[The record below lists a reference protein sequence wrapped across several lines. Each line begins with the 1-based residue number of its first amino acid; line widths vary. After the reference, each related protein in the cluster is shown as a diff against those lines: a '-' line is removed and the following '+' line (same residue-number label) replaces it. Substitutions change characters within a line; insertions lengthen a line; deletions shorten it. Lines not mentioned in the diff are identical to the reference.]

1 MILQILSQD
10 NIIIA
15 SFTLLFVIISL
26 IVGIRI
32 LLKYFSFN
40 NKELIMVGLAWICL
54 SSPWWS
60 APFSF
65 LTYIFFGVLWD
76 VHVFFIIGNIFIP
89 VAIICWI
96 YAFAEMAYQNVKK
109 ILLIVYT
116 IICTIF
122 VIFFLIFIVIDV
134 NYIGEFDGTF
144 DARYLSFTRIFQAFA
159 ILSALVTGVLF
170 ALKSFKSSEP
180 KIQWKGRFLL
190 IAFITFSIAA
200 ILDSGFELQITGVI
214 IIRLLLISSA
224 IEYYLGFL
232 LPDRIAKW
240 LIRND

>member
-1 MILQILSQD
+1 MILQILSQE

-26 IVGIRI
+26 IVGIKI
-32 LLKYFSFN
+32 LLKYFSVN
-40 NKELIMVGLAWICL
+40 AKELILVGLAWICL

-65 LTYIFFGVLWD
+65 LSYIFFGVLWEI
-76 VHVFFIIGNIFIP
+76 HVFFLIGNIFIP

-96 YAFAEMAYQNVKK
+96 YSFAKMAYVKAKK
-109 ILLIVYT
+109 ILLIVYSLIS
-116 IICTIF
+116 IIFI
-122 VIFFLIFIVIDV
+122 IFFLIFMVIDV
-134 NYIGEFDGTF
+134 NVIGEFDGTF

-159 ILSALVTGVLF
+159 IISALITGVLF
-170 ALKSFKSSEP
+170 ALKSLKSKDP
-180 KIQWKGRFLL
+180 KVQWKGRFLL
-190 IAFITFSIAA
+190 IAFISFAISA
-200 ILDSGFELQITGVI
+200 ILDSGFELGITGVI

>member
-1 MILQILSQD
+1 MILQILSQE

-26 IVGIRI
+26 TVGVKIS
-32 LLKYFSFN
+32 LKYFSLRA
-40 NKELIMVGLAWICL
+40 KELILVGIAWICL

-65 LTYIFFGVLWD
+65 LTYAFFGVVWEI
-76 VHVFFIIGNIFIP
+76 HVFFIIGNIFIP
-89 VAIICWI
+89 VALISWI
-96 YAFAEMAYQNVKK
+96 YAFAKMAYDKVKTK
-109 ILLIVYT
+109 LLIIYS
-116 IICTIF
+116 IICTAF
-122 VIFFLIFIVIDV
+122 LIFFLIFMVIDV
-134 NYIGEFDGTF
+134 NLIGEFDGTF
-144 DARYLSFTRIFQAFA
+144 DARYVSFTRIFQAFA
-159 ILSALVTGVLF
+159 ILSALLTGVLF
-170 ALKSFKSSEP
+170 ALKSFKSDDAT
-180 KIQWKGRFLL
+180 IRWKGRFLL
-190 IAFITFSIAA
+190 IAFISFSAAA
-200 ILDSGFELQITGVI
+200 ILDSGFALGIIGVI

>member
-1 MILQILSQD
+1 MILQILSQE

-26 IVGIRI
+26 IVGIKI
-32 LLKYFSFN
+32 SLKYFSLRS
-40 NKELIMVGLAWICL
+40 KELILVGIAWICL

-65 LTYIFFGVLWD
+65 LTYVFFGVVWEI
-76 VHVFFIIGNIFIP
+76 HVFFIIGNIFIP
-89 VAIICWI
+89 VALISWI
-96 YAFAEMAYQNVKK
+96 YAFAKMAYDKVKTK
-109 ILLIVYT
+109 LLIIYS
-116 IICTIF
+116 IICTAF
-122 VIFFLIFIVIDV
+122 LIFFLIFMVIDV
-134 NYIGEFDGTF
+134 NLIGEFDGTF
-144 DARYLSFTRIFQAFA
+144 DARYVSFTRIFQAFA
-159 ILSALVTGVLF
+159 ILSALFTGILF
-170 ALKSFKSSEP
+170 ALKSFKSGDAT
-180 KIQWKGRFLL
+180 IRWKGRFLL
-190 IAFITFSIAA
+190 IAFISFSAAA
-200 ILDSGFELQITGVI
+200 ILDSGFALGIIGVI

>member
-1 MILQILSQD
+1 MILQILSQE

-26 IVGIRI
+26 IVGVKIS
-32 LLKYFSFN
+32 LKYFSLRA
-40 NKELIMVGLAWICL
+40 KELILVGIAWICL

-65 LTYIFFGVLWD
+65 LTYVFFGVVWEI
-76 VHVFFIIGNIFIP
+76 HVFFIIGNIFIP
-89 VAIICWI
+89 VALISWI
-96 YAFAEMAYQNVKK
+96 YAFAKMAYDKVKTK
-109 ILLIVYT
+109 LLIIYS
-116 IICTIF
+116 IICTAF
-122 VIFFLIFIVIDV
+122 LIFFLLFMVIDV
-134 NYIGEFDGTF
+134 NLIGEFDGTF
-144 DARYLSFTRIFQAFA
+144 DARYVSFTRIFQAFA
-159 ILSALVTGVLF
+159 ILSALLTGVLF
-170 ALKSFKSSEP
+170 ALKSFKSGDAT
-180 KIQWKGRFLL
+180 IRWKGRFLL
-190 IAFITFSIAA
+190 IAFISFSAAA
-200 ILDSGFELQITGVI
+200 ILDSGFALGIIGVI

>member
-1 MILQILSQD
+1 M
-10 NIIIA
+10 
-15 SFTLLFVIISL
+15 IISL
-26 IVGIRI
+26 IVGTRI

-65 LTYIFFGVLWD
+65 LTYFFFGVLWD
-76 VHVFFIIGNIFIP
+76 VHIFFIIGNIFIP

-96 YAFAEMAYQNVKK
+96 YSFAALAYQNLKK
-109 ILLIVYT
+109 ILLIVY
-116 IICTIF
+116 ILICTIF
-122 VIFFLIFIVIDV
+122 LIFFLIFIVIDIDC
-134 NYIGEFDGTF
+134 IGEFDGTF

-159 ILSALVTGVLF
+159 IISALVTGILF
-170 ALKSFKSSEP
+170 ALKSMKSSDP

-190 IAFITFSIAA
+190 IAFISFSIAA
-200 ILDSGFELQITGVI
+200 IFDSGFELGIIGVI
-214 IIRLLLISSA
+214 LIRFLLISSA

-240 LIRND
+240 LIRSV